1 MVFNT
6 GVLLGRF
13 QHIHIGHEKLI
24 EIGLSICDKLL
35 IFVGSASSKKSI
47 RNPYDVE
54 YRINLIEKI
63 YKKEIDDGRIII
75 RKIDDITNENDLT
88 YLWGE
93 YVIAESTKEL
103 NSRPECIIYG
113 KDKNIFKCFSKNTV
127 KNITEVM
134 VDRDQL
140 MISATKMREFL
151 LNDDEKSWKL
161 YSNEKIHMEY
171 KKLRNELLKVVG
183 GNMNEEL
190 KRRC

>member
-1 MVFNT
+1 MVFKT

-24 EIGLSICDKLL
+24 QIGLSICDKLL
-35 IFVGSASSKKSI
+35 IFVGSANSKKDI

-54 YRINLIEKI
+54 YRIKLIEKI

-93 YVIAESTKEL
+93 HVIAEATKEL
-103 NSRPECIIYG
+103 YSRPECIIYG

-127 KNITEVM
+127 KNITEVL

-151 LNDDEKSWKL
+151 LNNDEVSWKM
-161 YSNEKIHMEY
+161 YSDEKIHMEY
-171 KKLRNELLKVVG
+171 NKLRNELLKVIG
-183 GNMNEEL
+183 GNVNE
-190 KRRC
+190 